1 MILMNFINGNVGLPS
16 KGRRTTKC
24 KTLSE
29 SLFAK
34 YQRIIE
40 EDQFSSISEPVHVS
54 LYFI

>member
-1 MILMNFINGNVGLPS
+1 MNFINGNVGLPS